1 MKEKVIY
8 AGLLHDIGKLI
19 KRAEGS
25 NKNHSDIGV
34 EYLNS
39 IENELFKNEDVLNSV
54 KYHHAKNLKDSNI
67 VNSHIAYIVYEADN
81 IASGIDRRPEEN
93 EHEKSENM
101 KANYDKSLC
110 LSSVFNKINNN
121 NNNKDYIYLL
131 RELKDESPNYP
142 INDENIIAPNT
153 KYQDL
158 KIRLDEN
165 INSIKNPNSL
175 LQLLEATMSF
185 VPSSTNTTQVADIS
199 LYDHSKLTSAIA
211 VCMYQYFEENNI
223 TDYKERCFN
232 NNKSSMDKYRE
243 ENYFRLVSFDM
254 SGIQNFIYTIASKN
268 ALKSLRARSFYLEFL
283 MEHIQDE
290 LLDSLELSRANILY
304 SGGGHSYLL
313 LPNTKL
319 TTEVLNK
326 VSKTVNDWFIDK
338 FSTEL
343 YLAYADVEC
352 CSNDLGIYDNDNPDK
367 SLERLKS
374 KFKELSKKLSKSKL
388 QRYTNEQLEKIFTL
402 NKDIDNT
409 RECPV
414 CKNSGVLYES
424 EEEEGKEVCE
434 FCQNLI
440 ELGRYLIKEEENDFV
455 IVVSE
460 EKEKYSIEL
469 PTLSNNKKY
478 LKIKVNKDGS
488 TAEDNKRYYAINNFS
503 SGKSY
508 ATNIWMGD
516 YCYKDGKKAYTFEDF
531 AKASEGIKRIGVFRA
546 DVDNLG
552 STFTNGFGKYSTI
565 SRYATLSRM
574 LNMFYK
580 RYINSLCEDKKLA
593 IVYSGG
599 DDVFV
604 VGAWNDVLDF
614 AKELRDAFRKY
625 TCEKLTLSAGVGF
638 FTSNYPIS
646 KMAELTGDLE
656 DFAKKN
662 NDNTKNSIA
671 LFGENRTRKGK
682 EIKNEQFVFTWDE
695 YNEILKLQKDIEE
708 KCYFNEEEKV
718 SDKVFFSTGLI
729 YRLMA
734 LINSTEEISLARFAY
749 TLARMEKDNENYTK
763 LKERLYNSYQGGELE
778 RRKLLTALNLIVYK
792 NRK

>member
-19 KRAEGS
+19 MRAEGF
-25 NKNHSDIGV
+25 NKNHSAMGV
-34 EYLNS
+34 EYLERFN
-39 IENELFKNEDVLNSV
+39 NELFKDKNILDCI
-54 KYHHAKNLKDSNI
+54 KYHHAQYLKNANI
-67 VNSHIAYIVYEADN
+67 ENSHIAYIVYEADN
-81 IASGIDRRPEEN
+81 IAAGVDRRKDLDN
-93 EHEKSENM
+93 EHIELKS
-101 KANYDKSLC
+101 KWDKFDKTLC
-110 LSSVFNKINNN
+110 LSSVFNNIS
-121 NNNKDYIYLL
+121 NNKTDFIYKL
-131 RELKDESPNYP
+131 RAMDDKSPNYP
-142 INDENIIAPNT
+142 EVDKNLVAP
-153 KYQDL
+153 KEQYQNL
-158 KIRLDEN
+158 KIWIDKN

-175 LQLLEATMSF
+175 LQLLESTMNF
-185 VPSSTNTTQVADIS
+185 IPSSTDKTQIADIS
-199 LYDHSKLTSAIA
+199 LYDHSKLTGAIA
-211 VCMYQYFEENNI
+211 SCMYQYFEENNI

-290 LLDSLELSRANILY
+290 LLNSLELSRANILY

-313 LPNTKL
+313 LPNTKK
-319 TTEVLNK
+319 TIEALNNLQK
-326 VSKTVNDWFIDK
+326 SVNNWFIDN

-343 YLAYADVEC
+343 YLAYGDIEC
-352 CSNDLGIYDNDNPDK
+352 SSNDLIDSRP
-367 SLERLKS
+367 

-402 NKDIDNT
+402 NKDINNT
-409 RECPV
+409 RECPI
-414 CKNSGVLYES
+414 CKKSSTLYKS
-424 EEEEGKEVCE
+424 EEEEVCE
-434 FCQNLI
+434 FCQSLI
-440 ELGRYLIKEEENDFV
+440 ELGRYLVEPKEFV

-478 LKIKVNKDGS
+478 LKVKVNKDGL
-488 TAEDNKRYYAINNFS
+488 TTEDNKRYYAINNFS
-503 SGKSY
+503 SGDY
-508 ATNIWMGD
+508 YVTNIWMGD
-516 YCYKDGKKAYTFEDF
+516 YCFPNKTDCPAYTFEDY
-531 AKASEGIKRIGVFRA
+531 AKESEGIKRLGVFRA

-552 STFTNGFGKYSTI
+552 STFTKGFGDYSSI
-565 SRYATLSRM
+565 SRYATLSRL

-580 RYINSLCEDKKLA
+580 RYINSLCKDKKLA

-604 VGAWNDVLDF
+604 LGAWNDVLKF
-614 AKELRDAFRKY
+614 SKELRDAFRKY

-646 KMAELTGDLE
+646 KMAELTGLLE

-662 NDNTKNSIA
+662 NDNKKDSIA
-671 LFGENRTRKGK
+671 LFGENGTRKDK
-682 EIKNEQFVFTWDE
+682 EIKTEQFVFTWDE
-695 YNEILKLQKDIEE
+695 FDEILKLQKDIEE
-708 KCYFNEEEKV
+708 KCYFDEDEKV
-718 SDKVFFSTGLI
+718 SDKVFLSTGLI
-729 YRLMA
+729 YRLMT
-734 LINSTEEISLARFAY
+734 LINSSEEISLARFAY
-749 TLARMEKDNENYTK
+749 TLARMENKSENYTK
-763 LKERLYNSYQGGELE
+763 LKELLYDKYQKGELE
-778 RRKLLTALNLIVYK
+778 RKKLLTALNLIVYK

>member
-19 KRAEGS
+19 MRAEGF
-25 NKNHSDIGV
+25 NKNHSAMGV
-34 EYLNS
+34 EYLNRF
-39 IENELFKNEDVLNSV
+39 EKVLFKDEDVLNCV
-54 KYHHAKNLKDSNI
+54 KYHHAKYLKDAKLDNSN
-67 VNSHIAYIVYEADN
+67 IAYIVYEADN
-81 IASGIDRRPEEN
+81 IASGIDRKEDLEK
-93 EHEKSENM
+93 EHEELKNRYD
-101 KANYDKSLC
+101 KFDKSLC
-110 LSSVFNKINNN
+110 LSSVFNKINDNK
-121 NNNKDYIYLL
+121 KDYAYLL
-131 RELKDESPNYP
+131 RDLKDESPNYP
-142 INDENIIAPNT
+142 INDEKIVAPTPQYQNLKKWLDDNIS
-153 KYQDL
+153 
-158 KIRLDEN
+158 
-165 INSIKNPNSL
+165 SIKNPNSL

-185 VPSSTNTTQVADIS
+185 VPSSTNKEEVADIS

-211 VCMYQYFEENNI
+211 ICMYQYFEENSI
-223 TDYKERCFN
+223 TDYKKRCFN
-232 NNKSSMDKYRE
+232 EKSIIENYRK

-313 LPNTKL
+313 LPNTKS
-319 TTEVLNK
+319 TTQVLEQI
-326 VSKTVNDWFIDK
+326 SKCVNDWFIEK

-352 CSNDLGIYDNDNPDK
+352 SSNDLKDSRP
-367 SLERLKS
+367 

-388 QRYTNEQLEKIFTL
+388 QRYTNEQLSKIFTL
-402 NKDIDNT
+402 NQDVDNT

-424 EEEEGKEVCE
+424 EEEKKEVCE

-440 ELGRYLIKEEENDFV
+440 ELGRYLVKEDENDFA
-455 IVVSE
+455 IVVSDG
-460 EKEKYSIEL
+460 KEKYSIEL
-469 PTLSNNKKY
+469 PTIFENKKY
-478 LKIKVNKDGS
+478 FKILKNKKGLI
-488 TAEDNKRYYAINNFS
+488 AEDKKRYYAINDFS
-503 SGKSY
+503 SGKY
-508 ATNIWMGD
+508 YVTNIWMGD
-516 YCYKDGKKAYTFEDF
+516 YCYPNKKDCPAYTFEDF
-531 AKASEGIKRIGVFRA
+531 AKDSEGIKRLGVFRA

-552 STFTNGFGKYSTI
+552 STFTKGFGDYSSI

-580 RYINSLCEDKKLA
+580 RYINSLCQNKKIA

-625 TCEKLTLSAGVGF
+625 TCENLTLSAGVGF
-638 FTSNYPIS
+638 FSSKYPIS

-662 NDNTKNSIA
+662 NDNKKDSIA
-671 LFGENRTRKGK
+671 LFGENRTRKDK
-682 EIKNEQFVFTWDE
+682 EIQTEQFVFTWDE
-695 YNEILKLQKDIEE
+695 FDEILKLQKDIEE
-708 KCYFNEEEKV
+708 KCYFDEDEKV

-729 YRLMA
+729 YRLMT